1 MGAVY
6 VEVFT
11 QLFTLTNLIYSVSGV
26 MLGIIIGSIPG
37 LTVTLGI
44 ILLLPMTYGMNS
56 VTAIVSLLAIYVGGC
71 YGGSI
76 SAILINTPGT
86 NSALA
91 TTLDGYPLAKSGKA
105 NKALST
111 SLFSSSLGGFLGA
124 IILLI
129 AAPPIA
135 SVAMKFRSP
144 EYFSL
149 ALFGLT
155 VIAGVSSDN
164 ITKGLISAFFGIFIS
179 CIGLESLSGTLR
191 YTFNSIALFGGISL
205 LPALI
210 GLIALA
216 QVIVKTVEEKTK
228 ETNKE
233 SEDFFKHI
241 EDPGINRHERRSILK
256 TILKSTGIGTIIGA
270 MPGAGGGVAQ
280 FVSYNEA
287 RRSSKTPEE
296 FGHGSLEGI
305 AAAES
310 SNNTVVGSAMIPL
323 LTLGIPGD
331 GVTAILLGAFILHG
345 MEPGPKL
352 FTDQAV
358 ETYSI
363 IIGLIICNIF
373 LYILGTVF
381 TKQIAKVIKIP
392 YRILGVAI
400 SLFCF
405 AGAFA
410 NSGNIWEM
418 LLIVPLAVAGYF
430 LGLLGFSVIPMMLGL
445 ILGPIMENN
454 FTRSMIVYDN
464 DLLIFF
470 KEPIS
475 LGILIFAVI
484 FTILI
489 VRMNNQIH
497 ARVLEQVEK
506 ITQTDNC
513 EVVIDSEN
521 G

>member
-1 MGAVY
+1 MTTTVLL
-6 VEVFT
+6 EVFA
-11 QLFTLTNLIYSVSGV
+11 QLFSFTNLIYSVAGV
-26 MLGIIIGSIPG
+26 TLGMIIGCIPG

-44 ILLLPMTYGMNS
+44 ILLLPMTYGMS
-56 VTAIVSLLAIYVGGC
+56 PITAIISLLAIYVGGC

-124 IILLI
+124 VVLLF

-135 SVAMKFRSP
+135 AVAMKFRSP

-155 VIAGVSSDN
+155 VIAGVSGNN
-164 ITKGLISAFFGIFIS
+164 IIKGLMSAFFGIFIS
-179 CIGLESLSGTLR
+179 CIGLESLSGTFR
-191 YTFNSIALFGGISL
+191 YTFDSVALFGGIGL

-216 QVIVKTVEEKTK
+216 QVIIKNVEEKQVKKLVST
-228 ETNKE
+228 
-233 SEDFFKHI
+233 EDFSETI
-241 EDPGINRHERRSILK
+241 ADPPINSKERKSIMK
-256 TILKSTGIGTIIGA
+256 TILKSTVIGTIIGA

-287 RRSSKTPEE
+287 RRSSKHPEE
-296 FGHGSLEGI
+296 FGKGSLDGI

-352 FTDQAV
+352 FTEQAV

-373 LYILGTVF
+373 LFILGTIF
-381 TKQIAKVIKIP
+381 TKQISKVIKIP
-392 YRILGVAI
+392 YKILGIAI

-410 NSGNIWEM
+410 NSGSIYEM
-418 LLIVPLAVAGYF
+418 FLIVPLAAAGYF
-430 LGLLGFSVIPMMLGL
+430 LGKLGFSVIPMMLGL
-445 ILGPIMENN
+445 ILGPIVENN

-464 DLLIFF
+464 DLFIFF

-475 LGILIFAVI
+475 CAILIFAVI
-484 FTILI
+484 FTFLI
-489 VRMNNQIH
+489 VRMNNQIEKK
-497 ARVLEQVEK
+497 EQEK
-506 ITQTDNC
+506 
-513 EVVIDSEN
+513 
-521 G
+521 

>member
-1 MGAVY
+1 MGSIYA
-6 VEVFT
+6 EVFV
-11 QLFTLTNLIYSVSGV
+11 QLFTLTNFIYAVSGV
-26 MLGIIIGSIPG
+26 MLGIIIGCIPG

-44 ILLLPMTYGMNS
+44 ILLLPMTYGMEPI
-56 VTAIVSLLAIYVGGC
+56 TAIVSLLAIYVGGC

-91 TTLDGYPLAKSGKA
+91 TTLDGYPLAKMGKA

-111 SLFSSSLGGFLGA
+111 SLYSSSLGGFLGA
-124 IILLI
+124 LILLF

-135 SVAMKFRSP
+135 AVAMKFRSP

-155 VIAGVSSDN
+155 VIAGVSGTS
-164 ITKGLISAFFGIFIS
+164 IVKGLLSAFFGIFIS
-179 CIGLESLSGTLR
+179 CIGLESLTGTLR
-191 YTFNSIALFGGISL
+191 YAFGTMALFGGISL

-216 QVIVKTVEEKTK
+216 QVIIKTVEEKSK
-228 ETNKE
+228 NEDAQQ
-233 SEDFFKHI
+233 EDFSKNI
-241 EDPGINRHERRSILK
+241 ADPVINGKERRSLLK
-256 TILKSTGIGTIIGA
+256 TIIKSTGIGTVIGA

-280 FVSYNEA
+280 FISYNEA
-287 RRSSKTPEE
+287 RRSSKHPEE

-310 SNNTVVGSAMIPL
+310 ANNTVVGSAMIPL

-363 IIGLIICNIF
+363 IIGLVICNIL
-373 LYILGTVF
+373 LYLLGSLF
-381 TKQIAKVIKIP
+381 TKQISNVIKIP
-392 YRILGVAI
+392 YKILGIAI

-405 AGAFA
+405 AGAFS
-410 NSGNIWEM
+410 NSGSIWEM

-445 ILGPIMENN
+445 ILGPIVENN

-475 LGILIFAVI
+475 CGILIFSVL

-489 VRMNNQIH
+489 VRMNNQLQEK
-497 ARVLEQVEK
+497 ALEQAEELK
-506 ITQTDNC
+506 K
-513 EVVIDSEN
+513 EYE
-521 G
+521 

>member
-1 MGAVY
+1 MTSTILLD
-6 VEVFT
+6 VFA
-11 QLFTLTNLIYSVSGV
+11 QLFTLTNLIYSIAGV
-26 MLGIIIGSIPG
+26 TLGMVIGCIPG

-44 ILLLPMTYGMNS
+44 ILLLPMTYGMS
-56 VTAIVSLLAIYVGGC
+56 PITAIVALLAIYVGGC

-91 TTLDGYPLAKSGKA
+91 TTLDGYPLAKDGKA

-124 IILLI
+124 LILLF

-135 SVAMKFRSP
+135 AVAMKFRSP

-149 ALFGLT
+149 AIFGLT
-155 VIAGVSSDN
+155 VIAGVSGNN
-164 ITKGLISAFFGIFIS
+164 IVKGLISAFFGIFIS
-179 CIGLESLSGTLR
+179 CIGLESLSGTFR
-191 YTFNSIALFGGISL
+191 YTFDSVALFGGIGL

-216 QVIVKTVEEKTK
+216 QVIIKNVEEKQDKSNAVT
-228 ETNKE
+228 
-233 SEDFFKHI
+233 EDFSEAI
-241 EDPGINRHERRSILK
+241 ADPPINSKERKSIMK
-256 TILKSTGIGTIIGA
+256 TILKSTAIGTIIGA

-287 RRSSKTPEE
+287 RRSSKHPED
-296 FGHGSLEGI
+296 FGKGSLDGI

-352 FTDQAV
+352 FTEQAV

-373 LYILGTVF
+373 LFILGSIF
-381 TKQIAKVIKIP
+381 TKQISKVIKIP
-392 YRILGVAI
+392 YKILGIAI

-410 NSGNIWEM
+410 NSGSIYEM
-418 LLIVPLAVAGYF
+418 FLIVPLAAAGYF
-430 LGLLGFSVIPMMLGL
+430 LGKLGFSVIPMMLGL
-445 ILGPIMENN
+445 ILGPIVENN

-464 DLLIFF
+464 DLLIFI

-475 LGILIFAVI
+475 CGILIFAVI
-484 FTILI
+484 FTYLI
-489 VRMNNQIH
+489 VRMNNQLDH
-497 ARVLEQVEK
+497 
-506 ITQTDNC
+506 
-513 EVVIDSEN
+513 S
-521 G
+521 